1 MHAGAPSPDPAGV
14 DDALG
19 ALMCASRTRARQLAA
34 AIVFCAATARA
45 EDPAPGAAAVREAL
59 AGCEAADDVPVADR
73 IAVLSRGLR
82 RAEDAVEIDPRD
94 ATAHFAMFCNLGK
107 RAQMRRETMGVA
119 ATLVDLARAR
129 REIDDALALA
139 PSYPDALAAK
149 GQMLIE
155 LPRLLGGDRVEGER
169 LLQAAV
175 RLVPDD
181 ARMRVMLA
189 TSLAADGERE
199 AALEHATVAVHLLEH
214 AGRDRELAVAR
225 SLAADL
231 R

>member
-1 MHAGAPSPDPAGV
+1 M
-14 DDALG
+14 
-19 ALMCASRTRARQLAA
+19 RTRTKGRQLAA
-34 AIVFCAATARA
+34 AIVLCVATARA
-45 EDPAPGAAAVREAL
+45 DDASSTAAAVRDAL
-59 AGCEAADDVPVADR
+59 ACCESADDVPVAER
-73 IAVLSRGLR
+73 MTVLARGLR
-82 RAEDAVEIDPRD
+82 RAEDAVELDPRD
-94 ATAHFAMFCNLGK
+94 ARAHFAMFCNLGK
-107 RAQMRRETMGVA
+107 RVQMRRQAVGVGA
-119 ATLVDLARAR
+119 ILIDLARAR
-129 REIDDALALA
+129 REIDYALELA

-155 LPRLLGGDRVEGER
+155 LPRLLGGDHVEGVR

-189 TSLAADGERE
+189 TSLAADGARAE
-199 AALEHATVAVHLLEH
+199 ALEQATVAVQLLAQ

-225 SLAADL
+225 GLVADL

>member
-1 MHAGAPSPDPAGV
+1 M
-14 DDALG
+14 
-19 ALMCASRTRARQLAA
+19 RARQLAA
-34 AIVFCAATARA
+34 AIVFCAATAHA
-45 EDPAPGAAAVREAL
+45 DEPASGATAVREAL
-59 AGCEAADDVPVADR
+59 ACCEAADDVPVADR
-73 IAVLSRGLR
+73 MPVLSHGLR

-94 ATAHFAMFCNLGK
+94 AAAHFAMFCNLGK
-107 RAQMRRETMGVA
+107 RAQMRRQAMGVTA
-119 ATLVDLARAR
+119 MLVDLARAR
-129 REIDDALALA
+129 REIDEALKLS

-169 LLQAAV
+169 LLRVAV
-175 RLVPDD
+175 GLVPDD

-199 AALEHATVAVHLLEH
+199 EALEHATVAIDLLEH
-214 AGRDRELAVAR
+214 GGRERELALAR
-225 SLAADL
+225 SLAAHL